1 MRYLSITIFRRA
13 IKELT
18 KKQKNGYN
26 SIIKDISSDFQS
38 KTIDEIR
45 HNRDMVL
52 EDTMYSIIKLRLP
65 NSDLKLSKSDGF
77 RLIYYVHKTKDIVVF
92 IYVYPKRGPLG
103 LITIKQQEILQY
115 LEQLIEEND
124 NKQLAEINITD
135 LSVINNTSTI

>member
-1 MRYLSITIFRRA
+1 
-13 IKELT
+13 
-18 KKQKNGYN
+18 
-26 SIIKDISSDFQS
+26 
-38 KTIDEIR
+38 
-45 HNRDMVL
+45 MVL

-103 LITIKQQEILQY
+103 LITIKQQDILQY